1 MNKIPW
7 MITEILAMTFVL
19 VGYIYESIST
29 SFIVGRE
36 INKNHWNK
44 YGK

>member
-7 MITEILAMTFVL
+7 IITEIIAMPFVL
-19 VGYIYESIST
+19 VGYIYESIAT
-29 SFIVGRE
+29 SFIAGRE
-36 INKNHWNK
+36 INKKDWNK

>member
-7 MITEILAMTFVL
+7 MIAEIIAMPFVL
-19 VGYIYESIST
+19 VGYIYESIAT
-29 SFIVGRE
+29 SFIVGKE
-36 INKNHWNK
+36 INKNHLNK